1 MNVVAKLV
9 AAATNEWVAR
19 AEETVD
25 EQSNVWRWRT
35 AGEDAGIG
43 LEYAGMHK
51 ARQQNEGYQAR
62 CEQRSEN
69 KEATLHKLELKV
81 KREARPMQIVNRLGP
96 VAKRRFQQ
104 ATPSV
109 KAEAERRERRRRAA
123 AETAARQREQ
133 RARRFVL
140 SRAEKKKVATQT
152 DGAAGTHGTGIDE
165 DGVAVNDDETGTV
178 GGGDCNSVEMAMRT
192 AAARARQL
200 AKDVQRCRQEAE
212 AAEQRVAQLKAEADA
227 TEETAKRLAAQLED
241 ERQQDEHGQCM
252 VEEISEIKLR
262 RAIRTLEKAKE
273 QAAEQMQALR
283 AVTKPTREQRVELE
297 VLERNA
303 VCLEAL
309 KRFDAAAEP
318 PDGRGRRRLVV
329 KYSHGG
335 QAGGRRGRHYARGGY
350 WEKKANGTHKWRT
363 VSLQGCPR
371 EVRGLLAGEYYHDVD
386 MVNSLPNVAKQLH
399 KLGMTSEANV
409 RVLSQLC
416 AERKKVFAELIE
428 YYDLK
433 DEPELDITAR
443 DVAKSLPIRLLHGG
457 SEKEWRRTFGVDEL
471 TPPLPM
477 PFANKLDEELGRL
490 RRDVYNYMLQHD
502 PAWTRGVEAHIRQE
516 KGGGG
521 IGEESLMNKVEAGI
535 FARVIQDIEDAC
547 LDKSRRVLRSS
558 GWTARSWQ
566 QDGLLVEGEVGVEA
580 SKERLEGAMR
590 KAEAA
595 VAAGVT
601 VGGQMV
607 AGLEIELLQKPFF
620 QEATEPTLE
629 RLARPRAAVTTED
642 EARAAA
648 MKTQREPEST
658 ASRAAAA
665 AAAAAA
671 AGERAMCAA
680 AEAIEAG
687 EALTTAR
694 ATMVAAA
701 TERAAEA
708 AAAAAAVRAAARA
721 MRRNRR
727 ARGRRHWCCGGS

>member
-1 MNVVAKLV
+1 M
-9 AAATNEWVAR
+9 
-19 AEETVD
+19 
-25 EQSNVWRWRT
+25 
-35 AGEDAGIG
+35 
-43 LEYAGMHK
+43 
-51 ARQQNEGYQAR
+51 
-62 CEQRSEN
+62 
-69 KEATLHKLELKV
+69 HKLELKV

-152 DGAAGTHGTGIDE
+152 DGAAGTHGAGIDE

-192 AAARARQL
+192 AAARVRQL
-200 AKDVQRCRQEAE
+200 AKDVQRRRQEAE
-212 AAEQRVAQLKAEADA
+212 AAEQRVTQMKAEADA

-262 RAIRTLEKAKE
+262 RAICTLEKAKE
-273 QAAEQMQALR
+273 QATEQMQALR

-409 RVLSQLC
+409 RVLNQLC

-443 DVAKSLPIRLLHGG
+443 DVAKSLPIRLHR
-457 SEKEWRRTFGVDEL
+457 SRT
-471 TPPLPM
+471 
-477 PFANKLDEELGRL
+477 RL
-490 RRDVYNYMLQHD
+490 
-502 PAWTRGVEAHIRQE
+502 I
-516 KGGGG
+516 
-521 IGEESLMNKVEAGI
+521 
-535 FARVIQDIEDAC
+535 
-547 LDKSRRVLRSS
+547 
-558 GWTARSWQ
+558 
-566 QDGLLVEGEVGVEA
+566 
-580 SKERLEGAMR
+580 
-590 KAEAA
+590 
-595 VAAGVT
+595 
-601 VGGQMV
+601 
-607 AGLEIELLQKPFF
+607 
-620 QEATEPTLE
+620 
-629 RLARPRAAVTTED
+629 
-642 EARAAA
+642 
-648 MKTQREPEST
+648 
-658 ASRAAAA
+658 
-665 AAAAAA
+665 
-671 AGERAMCAA
+671 
-680 AEAIEAG
+680 
-687 EALTTAR
+687 
-694 ATMVAAA
+694 
-701 TERAAEA
+701 
-708 AAAAAAVRAAARA
+708 
-721 MRRNRR
+721 
-727 ARGRRHWCCGGS
+727 